1 MAFLQLVDG
10 LLLYSHFYDTMA
22 PAAPCRASVRGPARA
37 VFSKLAVLLKEHR
50 VTISALG
57 IGLTGLQANGKALG
71 VEAHNT
77 ANMHTGH
84 FVPQAASFN
93 EARPAGTGV
102 TLSIAARDLS
112 AAENVG
118 GAPSGTDPAAS
129 IVNSLVYKAG
139 FELSARLIQAA
150 DERLGTLIDIRA

>member
-1 MAFLQLVDG
+1 VPAPGAFG
-10 LLLYSHFYDTMA
+10 
-22 PAAPCRASVRGPARA
+22 
-37 VFSKLAVLLKEHR
+37 KLACLHEDYR
-50 VTISALG
+50 VAISALG

-77 ANMHTGH
+77 ANMNTDR
-84 FVPQAASFN
+84 FVPQAATFN

-112 AAENVG
+112 AAETVG

-139 FELSARLIQAA
+139 FDLSAKLIQAA

>member
-1 MAFLQLVDG
+1 MA
-10 LLLYSHFYDTMA
+10 
-22 PAAPCRASVRGPARA
+22 
-37 VFSKLAVLLKEHR
+37 
-50 VTISALG
+50 ISALG
-57 IGLTGLQANGKALG
+57 IGLTGLQANAKALG

-77 ANMHTGH
+77 ANLNTGH

-102 TLSIAARDLS
+102 TLSIAARDAS

-118 GAPSGTDPAAS
+118 GAPSGTDPAAAFAS
-129 IVNSLVYKAG
+129 SLTHSLVYKAG
-139 FELSARLIQAA
+139 FDLSARLIQAA

>member
-1 MAFLQLVDG
+1 MA
-10 LLLYSHFYDTMA
+10 
-22 PAAPCRASVRGPARA
+22 
-37 VFSKLAVLLKEHR
+37 
-50 VTISALG
+50 ISALG
-57 IGLTGLQANGKALG
+57 AGLTGLQANMQALG

-77 ANMHTGH
+77 ANMNTQN
-84 FVPQAASFN
+84 FVPQTATFN

-118 GAPSGTDPAAS
+118 TAPSGTDPASS
-129 IVNSLVYKAG
+129 ITNSLVYKAG
-139 FELSARLIQAA
+139 FELSAKMIEAA

>member
-1 MAFLQLVDG
+1 MA
-10 LLLYSHFYDTMA
+10 
-22 PAAPCRASVRGPARA
+22 
-37 VFSKLAVLLKEHR
+37 
-50 VTISALG
+50 ISALG
-57 IGLTGLQANGKALG
+57 IGLTGLQANVKGLG

-77 ANMHTGH
+77 ANMNTDN
-84 FVPQAASFN
+84 FVPQVASFN

-118 GAPSGTDPAAS
+118 GTPSGTDPATS
-129 IVNSLVYKAG
+129 ITNSLVYKAG
-139 FELSARLIQAA
+139 FDFSAKLIQAA